1 MRYSLQG
8 ADSGFFSLDEIS
20 GILRL
25 ERSLADETKSTYE
38 MKVKA
43 TDRGLPRHLFS
54 FATITVHVVILSDY
68 QPLFLSSEYSVQI
81 PESLQIGSEVISV
94 SSLTKDGTESEPVR
108 YTIISGN
115 EDGRFQI
122 NSMTGTGFLIEV
134 SFLMHVKERCPENR
148 FLLFTWWL
156 RGIFKVIKFNI
167 FLKMA

>member
-1 MRYSLQG
+1 
-8 ADSGFFSLDEIS
+8 GFFSLDEIS

-54 FATITVHVVILSDY
+54 FATVIVHVVILSDY
-68 QPLFLSSEYSVQI
+68 QPLFLSSEYYVQI

-94 SSLTKDGTESEPVR
+94 SALAKDGTESEPVR

-122 NSMTGTGFLIEV
+122 NPMT
-134 SFLMHVKERCPENR
+134 
-148 FLLFTWWL
+148 
-156 RGIFKVIKFNI
+156 
-167 FLKMA
+167 

>member
-25 ERSLADETKSTYE
+25 ERSLADETKFTYE

-43 TDRGLPRHLFS
+43 TDRGLPRLFS

-68 QPLFLSSEYSVQI
+68 QPLFLSSEYFAQI
-81 PESLQIGSEVISV
+81 SESFRIGSEVISV
-94 SSLTKDGTESEPVR
+94 SALPKDGSDNEPVR
-108 YTIISGN
+108 YTILSGN

-122 NSMTGTGFLIEV
+122 NSMTG
-134 SFLMHVKERCPENR
+134 K
-148 FLLFTWWL
+148 
-156 RGIFKVIKFNI
+156 GILN
-167 FLKMA
+167 